1 VGAEQHALAWVGLSL
16 HRESA
21 LRHST
26 ETMFHMKNNY
36 NPSSW
41 ELTKRL
47 LGYIRPFLGTYI
59 LVNVTAI
66 GREGIYTLVAP
77 LLVMLIIDFVL
88 VPVPGRTNWFFD
100 LMQCWTGITDKS
112 ALLAV
117 LCSLIILAGI
127 LRAFFF
133 VVHRTLRGILSQS
146 ILRIMRREFYQALIN
161 KSFSYL
167 GQVRTGQII
176 SRVTSDMNA
185 IDLFY
190 SETVREA
197 FRMTLQLGLALYV
210 LFTVNPGLTFITC
223 LPLPVIFISMRLYTS
238 RVRPL
243 MTATKSQFDS
253 LNSVLI
259 DGITAQKLIKGFGQ
273 EEAFAG
279 RFEKE
284 NQDYVGRSLK
294 TVKLQ
299 AAYTPSNTMITA
311 VGVALVLVFGGVR
324 VVAGTLT
331 LGELV
336 LFGTYF
342 TQLVGPV
349 RMYARLIDYYQDA
362 MVSARRVFEVI
373 DVGRDVPEVENPV
386 NLPRLKGDIEFRN
399 VSFSYGGSGE
409 TLRDVNL
416 NIKAGEKVAVIGF
429 VGSGKSALTELVPR
443 FYDVTGGQVLIDGR
457 DIRQA
462 SLRSLRSQIGM
473 VLQDIYVFSATIR
486 DNIAFGKP
494 NASNEEVEAV
504 SKAAQIH
511 DYIIP
516 LPKGYDTVVG
526 ERGLTLSG
534 GQRQRV
540 SIARVLLTD
549 PRILILDDSTSN
561 VDAETEVL
569 IRKAIDALLKGRT
582 ALIITQRASTCE
594 SADKVVVIDEGRVAA
609 VGKHAELLEKSEK
622 YRLLIESQAL
632 VLSQEVDS

>member
-1 VGAEQHALAWVGLSL
+1 MSHV
-16 HRESA
+16 
-21 LRHST
+21 
-26 ETMFHMKNNY
+26 KNKY
-36 NPSSW
+36 DPSNW

-47 LGYIRPFLGTYI
+47 LGYIKPFLGTYM

-66 GREGIYTLVAP
+66 GREGIYSLLAP
-77 LLVMLIIDFVL
+77 LLVMLVIDFVL

-100 LMQCWTGITDKS
+100 FMQSWIGVTDRFT
-112 ALLAV
+112 LLVV
-117 LCSLIILAGI
+117 LCSLMILAAV
-127 LRAFFF
+127 LRSIFF
-133 VVHRTLRGILSQS
+133 VVHRTLRGILSQG
-146 ILRIMRREFYQALIN
+146 ILRNMRREFYEALIN

-197 FRMTLQLGLALYV
+197 FRMTLQLSIALYV
-210 LFTVNPGLTFITC
+210 LFTVNSGLTLITC
-223 LPLPVIFISMRLYTS
+223 LPLLVIFISMRLYTS

-243 MTATKSQFDS
+243 MTATRNQFDS

-259 DGITAQKLIKGFGQ
+259 EGITAQKLIKGFGQ
-273 EEAFAG
+273 EAAFAG

-284 NQDYVGRSLK
+284 NQSYVAKGLK
-294 TVKLQ
+294 TARLQ
-299 AAYTPSNTMITA
+299 AVYTPSSTVITA
-311 VGVALVLVFGGVR
+311 VGVALVLTFGGVR
-324 VVAGTLT
+324 VIAGALT

-362 MVSARRVFEVI
+362 MVSARRIFEVK
-373 DVGRDVPEVENPV
+373 DVGRDVPEAEDPIE
-386 NLPRLKGDIEFRN
+386 LPRVRGNVEFRD

-409 TLRDVNL
+409 TLRDANL
-416 NIKAGEKVAVIGF
+416 HIEAGEKVGIIGF
-429 VGSGKSALTELVPR
+429 VGSGKSTLTELVPR
-443 FYDVTGGQVLIDGR
+443 FYDVIGGHVLIDGYDVR
-457 DIRQA
+457 EA
-462 SLRSLRSQIGM
+462 SLRSLRSQIGI
-473 VLQDIYVFSATIR
+473 VLQDIYIFSATIR
-486 DNIAFGKP
+486 DNITFGKP
-494 NASNEEVEAV
+494 GASSEEVVAV
-504 SKAAQIH
+504 AKAAQIH
-511 DYIIP
+511 DYIMS

-540 SIARVLLTD
+540 AIARVLLTD

-569 IRKAIDALLKGRT
+569 IRKAIDTLLEGRT

-609 VGKHAELLEKSEK
+609 VGKHTELLDKSEK

-632 VLSQEVDS
+632 ALGQEVGG

>member
-1 VGAEQHALAWVGLSL
+1 
-16 HRESA
+16 
-21 LRHST
+21 
-26 ETMFHMKNNY
+26 MKNNY

-41 ELTKRL
+41 KLTKRL
-47 LGYIRPFLGTYI
+47 LGYIRPFIDTYL

-88 VPVPGRTNWFFD
+88 VPVSGRTNWFFD
-100 LMQCWTGITDKS
+100 LIQNWTGVTERFT
-112 ALLAV
+112 LLAI
-117 LCSLIILAGI
+117 LCSLIILMAV
-127 LRAFFF
+127 LRSVFF
-133 VVHRTLRGILSQS
+133 VVHRTLRGILSQN
-146 ILRIMRREFYQALIN
+146 ILRNMRREFYEALMN

-190 SETVREA
+190 SETIREA
-197 FRMTLQLGLALYV
+197 FRMTLQLGLALCV
-210 LFTVNPGLTFITC
+210 LFTVNSGLTLITC
-223 LPLPVIFISMRLYTS
+223 LPLPVIFISMRLYTG

-243 MTATKSQFDS
+243 MTATRNQFDS

-259 DGITAQKLIKGFGQ
+259 EGITAQKLIKGFGQ
-273 EEAFAG
+273 EVAFAG

-284 NQDYVGRSLK
+284 NQSYVSKSLK
-294 TVKLQ
+294 TVTLQ
-299 AAYTPSNTMITA
+299 AIYTPSNTVITA
-311 VGVALVLVFGGVR
+311 GGVALVLIFGGVR
-324 VVAGTLT
+324 VLAGTLT

-342 TQLVGPV
+342 IQLVGPV

-362 MVSARRVFEVI
+362 MVSARRIFEVI
-373 DVGRDVPEVENPV
+373 DVGRDVPEAEKPIE
-386 NLPRLKGDIEFRN
+386 LPRLKGDVEFSN
-399 VSFSYGGSGE
+399 VSFSYGDSGE

-416 NIKAGEKVAVIGF
+416 HIEAGEKVAIIGF

-443 FYDVTGGQVLIDGR
+443 FYDVIGGEVLVDGH
-457 DIRQA
+457 DIREA
-462 SLRSLRSQIGM
+462 SLKSLRSQIGI
-473 VLQDIYVFSATIR
+473 VLQDIYIFSATVR
-486 DNIAFGKP
+486 DNITFGKP
-494 NASNEEVEAV
+494 DASNEEVVAV
-504 SKAAQIH
+504 AKAAQIH
-511 DYIIP
+511 NYIMS
-516 LPKGYDTVVG
+516 LPKGYDAVVG

-540 SIARVLLTD
+540 AIARVLLTD
-549 PRILILDDSTSN
+549 PRVLILDDSTSN

-569 IRKAIDALLKGRT
+569 IRKAIDTLLEGRT

-609 VGKHAELLEKSEK
+609 VGKHTELLDKSEK
-622 YRLLIESQAL
+622 YRLLIGSQAL
-632 VLSQEVDS
+632 ALSKGVDD

>member
-1 VGAEQHALAWVGLSL
+1 ML
-16 HRESA
+16 
-21 LRHST
+21 
-26 ETMFHMKNNY
+26 HMKNNY

-47 LGYIRPFLGTYI
+47 LGYIRPFVGTYI

-66 GREGIYTLVAP
+66 GREGIYSLVAP

-88 VPVPGRTNWFFD
+88 VPVPGRINWFFD
-100 LMQCWTGITDKS
+100 LMQSWTGVTDRFT
-112 ALLAV
+112 LLV
-117 LCSLIILAGI
+117 ILCSLIILAGI
-127 LRAFFF
+127 LRSVFF
-133 VVHRTLRGILSQS
+133 VVHRTLRGILSQN
-146 ILRIMRREFYQALIN
+146 ILRIMRREFYEALIS

-185 IDLFY
+185 IDMFY

-210 LFTVNPGLTFITC
+210 LFTVNSGLTLITC
-223 LPLPVIFISMRLYTS
+223 LPLPAIFISMRLYTG

-243 MTATKSQFDS
+243 MTATRNQFDS

-259 DGITAQKLIKGFGQ
+259 EGITAQKLIKGFGQ
-273 EEAFAG
+273 EVAFAG

-284 NQDYVGRSLK
+284 NQGYVGKSLK
-294 TVKLQ
+294 TATLQ
-299 AAYTPSNTMITA
+299 AVYTPSNTVITA
-311 VGVALVLVFGGVR
+311 AGVALVLIFGGVR
-324 VVAGTLT
+324 VIAGTLT

-362 MVSARRVFEVI
+362 MVSARRIFEVI
-373 DVGRDVPEVENPV
+373 DVGRDVPEAENPTE
-386 NLPRLKGDIEFRN
+386 LPRLEGDVEFRD
-399 VSFSYGGSGE
+399 VSFNYGGSRE

-416 NIKAGEKVAVIGF
+416 RIKAGEKVAIIGF

-443 FYDVTGGQVLIDGR
+443 FYDVISGQVLIDGR

-462 SLRSLRSQIGM
+462 SLRSLRSQIGI

-486 DNIAFGKP
+486 DNITFGKP
-494 NASNEEVEAV
+494 DASNEEVEAV
-504 SKAAQIH
+504 AKAAQIH
-511 DYIIP
+511 DYIMS
-516 LPKGYDTVVG
+516 LPKGYDAVVG

-540 SIARVLLTD
+540 AIARVLLTD

-569 IRKAIDALLKGRT
+569 IRKAIDTLLEGRT

-609 VGKHAELLEKSEK
+609 VGKHTELLDKSEK

-632 VLSQEVDS
+632 ALSQEVDG

>member
-1 VGAEQHALAWVGLSL
+1 VSHV
-16 HRESA
+16 
-21 LRHST
+21 
-26 ETMFHMKNNY
+26 KNKY
-36 NPSSW
+36 DPSNW

-47 LGYIRPFLGTYI
+47 LGYIKPFLGTYM

-66 GREGIYTLVAP
+66 GREGIYSLLAP
-77 LLVMLIIDFVL
+77 LLVMLVIDFVL

-100 LMQCWTGITDKS
+100 FMQSWIGVTDRFT
-112 ALLAV
+112 LLVV
-117 LCSLIILAGI
+117 LCSLMILAAV
-127 LRAFFF
+127 LRSIFF
-133 VVHRTLRGILSQS
+133 VVHRTLRGILSQG
-146 ILRIMRREFYQALIN
+146 ILRNMRREFYEALIN

-197 FRMTLQLGLALYV
+197 FRMTLQLSIALYV
-210 LFTVNPGLTFITC
+210 LFTVNSGLTLITC
-223 LPLPVIFISMRLYTS
+223 LPLLVIFISMRLYTS

-243 MTATKSQFDS
+243 MTATRNQFDS

-259 DGITAQKLIKGFGQ
+259 EGITAQKLIKGFGQ
-273 EEAFAG
+273 EAAFAG

-284 NQDYVGRSLK
+284 NQSYVAKGLK
-294 TVKLQ
+294 TARLQ
-299 AAYTPSNTMITA
+299 AVYTPSSTVITA
-311 VGVALVLVFGGVR
+311 VGVALVLTFGGVR
-324 VVAGTLT
+324 VIAGALT

-362 MVSARRVFEVI
+362 MVSARRIFEVK
-373 DVGRDVPEVENPV
+373 DVGRDVPEAEDPIE
-386 NLPRLKGDIEFRN
+386 LPRVRGNVEFRD

-409 TLRDVNL
+409 TLRDANL
-416 NIKAGEKVAVIGF
+416 HIEAGEKVGIIGF
-429 VGSGKSALTELVPR
+429 VGSGKSTLTELVPR
-443 FYDVTGGQVLIDGR
+443 FYDVIGGHVLIDGYDVR
-457 DIRQA
+457 EA
-462 SLRSLRSQIGM
+462 SLRSLRSQIGI
-473 VLQDIYVFSATIR
+473 VLQDIYIFSATIR
-486 DNIAFGKP
+486 DNITFGKP
-494 NASNEEVEAV
+494 GASSEEVVAV
-504 SKAAQIH
+504 AKAAQIH
-511 DYIIP
+511 DYIMS

-540 SIARVLLTD
+540 AIARVLLTD

-569 IRKAIDALLKGRT
+569 IRKAIDTLLEGRT

-609 VGKHAELLEKSEK
+609 VGKHTELLDKSEK

-632 VLSQEVDS
+632 ALGQEVGG

>member
-1 VGAEQHALAWVGLSL
+1 ML
-16 HRESA
+16 
-21 LRHST
+21 
-26 ETMFHMKNNY
+26 HMKNNY

-47 LGYIRPFLGTYI
+47 LGYIRPFVGTYI

-66 GREGIYTLVAP
+66 GREGIYSLVAP

-100 LMQCWTGITDKS
+100 LMQSWTGITDRFT
-112 ALLAV
+112 LLV
-117 LCSLIILAGI
+117 ILCSLIILAGI
-127 LRAFFF
+127 LRSVFF
-133 VVHRTLRGILSQS
+133 VVHRTLRGILSQN
-146 ILRIMRREFYQALIN
+146 ILRIMRREFYEALIS

-210 LFTVNPGLTFITC
+210 LFTVNSGLTLITC
-223 LPLPVIFISMRLYTS
+223 LPLPAIFISMRLYTG

-243 MTATKSQFDS
+243 MSATRNQLDS

-259 DGITAQKLIKGFGQ
+259 EGITAQKLIKGFGQ

-284 NQDYVGRSLK
+284 NQGYVGKSLK
-294 TVKLQ
+294 TATLQ
-299 AAYTPSNTMITA
+299 AIYTPSNTVITA
-311 VGVALVLVFGGVR
+311 AGVALVLIFGGVR
-324 VVAGTLT
+324 VIAGTLT

-342 TQLVGPV
+342 TQLVGPI

-362 MVSARRVFEVI
+362 MVSARRIFEVI
-373 DVGRDVPEVENPV
+373 DVGRDVPEVGDPV
-386 NLPRLKGDIEFRN
+386 NLPRLRGDIEFRN
-399 VSFSYGGSGE
+399 VSFTYSGSRE
-409 TLRDVNL
+409 TLRNVNL
-416 NIKAGEKVAVIGF
+416 NIKAGEKVSIIGF

-443 FYDVTGGQVLIDGR
+443 FYDVTGGQVLIDGH
-457 DIRQA
+457 DIREA
-462 SLRSLRSQIGM
+462 SLRSLRSQIGI
-473 VLQDIYVFSATIR
+473 VLQDIYIFSVTVR
-486 DNIAFGKP
+486 DNIIFGKP
-494 NASNEEVEAV
+494 DASNEEVEAV
-504 SKAAQIH
+504 AKAARIH
-511 DYIIP
+511 DYIMS

-540 SIARVLLTD
+540 AIARVLLTD
-549 PRILILDDSTSN
+549 PRVLILDDSTSN

-569 IRKAIDALLKGRT
+569 IRKAIDALLEGRT

-609 VGKHAELLEKSEK
+609 VGKHTKLLEESEK

-632 VLSQEVDS
+632 ALGKKVND